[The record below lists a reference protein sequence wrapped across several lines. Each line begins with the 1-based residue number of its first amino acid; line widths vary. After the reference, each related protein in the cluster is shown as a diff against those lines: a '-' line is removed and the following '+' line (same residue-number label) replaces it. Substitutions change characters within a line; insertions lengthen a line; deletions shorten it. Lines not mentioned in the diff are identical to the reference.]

1 MVLKLTQ
8 LQRLKSLKEQ
18 LNMVVRVQVLLR
30 MLGG

>member
-8 LQRLKSLKEQ
+8 LQRLKSLREQ